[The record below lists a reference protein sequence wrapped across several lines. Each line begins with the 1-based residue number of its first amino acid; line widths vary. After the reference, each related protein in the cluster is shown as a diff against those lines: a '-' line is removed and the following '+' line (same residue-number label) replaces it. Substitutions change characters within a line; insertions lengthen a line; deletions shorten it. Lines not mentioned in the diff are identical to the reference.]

1 MKNGII
7 NAVDIVEWIA
17 KGRSDIAQHI
27 QVNILLTDDY
37 PPGLGS
43 YFYNNF
49 GYWDGSTP
57 EKSYSEDISV
67 GQIFI
72 GDNSDIDLVD
82 NCHLE
87 LNTGN
92 LTGKSVDDSSGNLNK
107 GLLIGDYK
115 IKKTQKNQ
123 KMRRDSF
130 IKIPKT
136 NNNEDGAL

>member
-1 MKNGII
+1 MDLEQVRYFNKSYDMNRLLNI
-7 NAVDIVEWIA
+7 NFED
-17 KGRSDIAQHI
+17 SQ
-27 QVNILLTDDY
+27 Q
-37 PPGLGS
+37 
-43 YFYNNF
+43 FYNSLSASTN
-49 GYWDGSTP
+49 YWDGSTP